1 MNTIKLNTLGDKVIV
16 RKAAENGGNAGGAP
30 SGGSS
35 WKYYNV
41 ADSNALGEVGLF
53 FLLMKYTD
61 KGSTNIASMIDYH
74 SSTSLTVRS
83 VAIDENIKINLDGT
97 VMTALEWLAALGI
110 TDMSAVGFTEIT
122 EEEFYN
128 TAV

>member
-16 RKAAENGGNAGGAP
+16 RKAADGGNEGGAP

-74 SSTSLTVRS
+74 SSTSLTVHS
-83 VAIDENIKINLDGT
+83 IAIDENIKINLEGT
-97 VMTALEWLAALGI
+97 VMTALEWLTALGI
-110 TDMSAVGFTEIT
+110 TDLSAIGFTEIT

-128 TAV
+128 TTV

>member
-16 RKAAENGGNAGGAP
+16 RKAAENGGNAGGDT
-30 SGGSS
+30 GGSS

-53 FLLMKYTD
+53 FLLMKYTY

-74 SSTSLTVRS
+74 SSTSLTVHS
-83 VAIDENIKINLDGT
+83 VAIEENIKINLDGT
-97 VMTALEWLAALGI
+97 VMTALEWLAAIGL
-110 TDMSAVGFTEIT
+110 TDLSAVGFTEIT

-128 TAV
+128 TSV